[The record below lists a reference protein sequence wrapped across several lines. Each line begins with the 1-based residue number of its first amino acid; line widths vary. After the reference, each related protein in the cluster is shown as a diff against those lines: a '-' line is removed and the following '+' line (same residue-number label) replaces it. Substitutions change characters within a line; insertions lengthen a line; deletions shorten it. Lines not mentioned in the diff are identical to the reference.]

1 MKKLI
6 LSLAIMGFVV
16 FGALQIQNIMAASTS
31 IELVN
36 FDKDPKKDGDK
47 KAADA
52 KDAKADAKSGEVSA
66 KDCSSSCSGKTAS
79 ASCCDKSKE
88 SCATAC
94 PDKK

>member
-47 KAADA
+47 KASET
-52 KDAKADAKSGEVSA
+52 KDAKADAKSSESCA
-66 KDCSSSCSGKTAS
+66 KESSSCSGKTAS
-79 ASCCDKSKE
+79 AACCDKSKE
-88 SCATAC
+88 SCASAC